1 MENKKVLIIDDNED
15 IRYTLQEICSFAE
28 FTPIL
33 ASDGKEGLQQYLKHS
48 PDLILVDFHMPEM
61 DGIVTVRTIRQMD
74 TDTPIIVLTVDER
87 QQIADKFLE
96 IGANDFALKPIK
108 APDIISRMKVHLKI
122 AELEKEVDK
131 PLKEPI
137 YSEGASVEIAVQLEE
152 TKTDSLYTLLNP
164 ILVKGISKGTIYLIA
179 EHLASKKQFHTIEEV
194 SEATGISYPTV
205 HRYLNHLVENNL
217 VEMETHYGSV
227 GRPKNH
233 YRWEK

>member
-1 MENKKVLIIDDNED
+1 MENKKILIIDDSEG

-33 ASDGKEGLQQYLKHS
+33 ASDGKEGIQQYLTHN

-61 DGIVTVRTIRQMD
+61 DGFVTVRTIRQMD
-74 TDTPIIVLTVDER
+74 KDTPIIVLTVDER

-122 AELEKEVDK
+122 AELEKEASKSVNLHSD
-131 PLKEPI
+131 PI
-137 YSEGASVEIAVQLEE
+137 GGEIAAHLEE
-152 TKTDSLYTLLNP
+152 RVTDDLYTLLNP
-164 ILVKGISKGTIYLIA
+164 ILAKGISKGTIYLIA
-179 EHLASKKQFHTIEEV
+179 EHLAEKKEYETIEEV

-205 HRYLNHLVENNL
+205 HRYLNHLVENDL
-217 VEMETHYGSV
+217 VMMEINYGSV

-233 YRWEK
+233 YCWKY